1 MKEYSPVAPYPLKT
15 AEGRHLRFPADRGAV
30 RGGEGRYGIRQQDIM
45 DFSEKLLTLRK
56 ANDLTQEQLAEKLD
70 VSRQSISK

>member
-30 RGGEGRYGIRQQDIM
+30 RGGEGRYGIWLGNIEDI
-45 DFSEKLLTLRK
+45 S
-56 ANDLTQEQLAEKLD
+56 A
-70 VSRQSISK
+70 